1 MACSCASLIASTARH
16 FDERRVRKELA
27 NYRRAGPTATT
38 LGLLS
43 QLTPIEPPP
52 EAILDIGSGIGALTF
67 GMLEAGVR
75 RAICVDLSQPA
86 LAANAEEAQ
95 RRGMGRRIERVSGD
109 FVAIAA
115 TLPLV
120 DLVALD
126 RVVCCYPDFVPLLNQ
141 ATAHSRHLLAISYP
155 RDRWWVRLAVR
166 IENGWRRLR
175 GDGFRAFVHPPASM
189 QGLLHRHGF
198 TRSRTL
204 LSFTWQMEVYTRNAA

>member
-52 EAILDIGSGIGALTF
+52 EAILDVGSGIGALTF
-67 GMLEAGVR
+67 GMVE
-75 RAICVDLSQPA
+75 RAVGRACRVALSRPS
-86 LAANAEEAQ
+86 LAANAEEAP

-115 TLPLV
+115 PLP
-120 DLVALD
+120 
-126 RVVCCYPDFVPLLNQ
+126 
-141 ATAHSRHLLAISYP
+141 
-155 RDRWWVRLAVR
+155 
-166 IENGWRRLR
+166 
-175 GDGFRAFVHPPASM
+175 
-189 QGLLHRHGF
+189 
-198 TRSRTL
+198 
-204 LSFTWQMEVYTRNAA
+204 